1 MIEPLRPEHP
11 LRRLFSGTVQHVLYV
26 DIGICDPQIAEY
38 LSELLSSLIHV
49 NDLYPFHDAS
59 GKRLRDLAEW
69 VTDAELEE
77 NVSPAA
83 RQRIIHK
90 HIGDFSLFW
99 TGVFPE
105 GLRRLHRYG
114 SGDRLTE
121 FLRQGKQSYSIASEL
136 TSADDQP
143 PARVLQR
150 LSDTFEYC
158 AYGLNLARK
167 EWTTS
172 EKIKPMFG

>member
-11 LRRLFSGTVQHVLYV
+11 LRRLFGGTVQHVFYV
-26 DIGICDPQIAEY
+26 DMGICDPQIADY
-38 LSELLSSLIHV
+38 LTEMLSTFIHV
-49 NDLYPFHDAS
+49 NDLYPFQDAS

-69 VTDAELEE
+69 VTDTQLTDQ
-77 NVSPAA
+77 VSPAA

-99 TGVFPE
+99 TGIFPE
-105 GLRRLHRYG
+105 GLRRLNRY
-114 SGDRLTE
+114 SAGDRLSD

-136 TSADDQP
+136 TNPDDRP

-150 LSDTFEYC
+150 LSETFEFC
-158 AYGLNLARK
+158 VHGLNLCRK
-167 EWTTS
+167 EWNADLNL
-172 EKIKPMFG
+172 PG